1 MIRYM
6 HIYSKMF
13 ATVTLVNT
21 FFPSITILLLLLWWE
36 HYSSTCIVSTQ
47 LKYTIQYCYDPLDC
61 SPPGSSVRGIL
72 QEEYWSGL
80 PFPSPGDLPDPGIE
94 PRSPALRAYPL
105 TSEPPG
111 KPNYANNAII
121 THLVTRRWPTFPIFS
136 TPQSLATIIPLSV
149 SINSLFLDFIYEI
162 TQHLP
167 FPFGLFHLAQCPQDP
182 FILSQ
187 MTRFP
192 SFWWM
197 NNILVCGYHKL
208 FIHLP
213 TDEHLGCSD
222 LPTFRRWQKLS
233 ETLPI
238 LTWQKQTQIK
248 TRQAGRTK
256 QFFSCDSLCSLLI
269 HDLYLFFMVQFLH
282 YSLQNSV
289 SLSFEAY

>member
-1 MIRYM
+1 MLKDMKQLAICHDLTQQLSFHQYLQFPCILVLLHTHRQNYNP
-6 HIYSKMF
+6 
-13 ATVTLVNT
+13 TL
-21 FFPSITILLLLLWWE
+21 IQLLLISSLL
-36 HYSSTCIVSTQ
+36 SQ
-47 LKYTIQYCYDPLDC
+47 LGPLKK
-61 SPPGSSVRGIL
+61 
-72 QEEYWSGL
+72 
-80 PFPSPGDLPDPGIE
+80 
-94 PRSPALRAYPL
+94 
-105 TSEPPG
+105 
-111 KPNYANNAII
+111 KPYNYA
-121 THLVTRRWPTFPIFS
+121 VFS
-136 TPQSLATIIPLSV
+136 T